1 MNKLLSLLLVA
12 AVLILPLFPLIPS
25 GKVTAA
31 ADTPSVD
38 STSISPA
45 AYPGSFTTL
54 SVELKNNSTTES
66 LNVRGVFGY
75 SSSAL
80 DEWLVQL
87 DDPATWPQGWQLTS
101 GSENI
106 VWSDYADPAK
116 IPFDTPVGPVC
127 DISIGRSSSADA
139 QFFLKVQDGV
149 QPGSYVVP
157 YVIFYWI
164 DSDGNGLQDSG
175 EEWQAIQKV
184 KVIEVKTRGDQPF
197 VDIVQ
202 TVLWVDDNHND
213 RLEWVDDNN
222 NGKTDSTDWNGAMDP
237 GEGEVRGSVAPGE
250 SFNITL
256 KMANDG
262 SYPAKNIKA
271 MFAYQTS
278 SGSSSSS
285 SVLSSL
291 STFLGVD
298 LTTVFKSLGAS
309 TSGTTSSG
317 TYAESTPFI
326 FNSDSV
332 QYVQAMEPSEKK
344 GELVLL
350 EEGGVL
356 YDLYQTKHRIIDYLM
371 YRGAPASVEDIASS
385 IAIGID
391 NQMEQQDVMA
401 VVQSILDEYSQ
412 SLFISLPSDLWGLQQ
427 VPGETLLTFS
437 ATAKDSITTSKYN
450 IPVLIAFQNDAGA
463 DQPSVMDMVG
473 IQIKGEARF
482 AVSGLVTTPSS
493 VSKGQPFALEVT
505 LGNIG
510 SIQVSSVRVFVAV
523 TAKDT
528 DQPNW
533 ESVPYYAGTVKAG
546 DMPVALFILVAPTPA
561 LDGSVNVY
569 LKVEYLT
576 DPQGAFVQ
584 DTLQAKMKISPAKGS
599 SLGPLLLRY
608 AAILAIVAVVVLL
621 IWRWRRNKRRGEE
634 EEVADWGNNRPAGSG
649 GHSNEALVVPARQ
662 DESQVQTERTDL
674 AVSAADLQ
682 PQSVAIPPIAV
693 EAVVPP
699 AEPVVEAPS
708 PKVNLAEA
716 RESFLLGE
724 LVMQRLR
731 RADVLEVPG
740 PKVDLAE
747 ARESFLLGEFVTQRL
762 QRAEGEPKKESRMRR
777 AWNRMT
783 WKARR
788 TREEELASSQVH

>member
-1 MNKLLSLLLVA
+1 
-12 AVLILPLFPLIPS
+12 
-25 GKVTAA
+25 
-31 ADTPSVD
+31 
-38 STSISPA
+38 
-45 AYPGSFTTL
+45 
-54 SVELKNNSTTES
+54 
-66 LNVRGVFGY
+66 
-75 SSSAL
+75 
-80 DEWLVQL
+80 
-87 DDPATWPQGWQLTS
+87 
-101 GSENI
+101 
-106 VWSDYADPAK
+106 
-116 IPFDTPVGPVC
+116 
-127 DISIGRSSSADA
+127 
-139 QFFLKVQDGV
+139 
-149 QPGSYVVP
+149 
-157 YVIFYWI
+157 VIFYWI
-164 DSDGNGLQDSG
+164 DSDGNGQQDSG
-175 EEWQAIQKV
+175 EEWQAIEKV
-184 KVIEVKTRGDQPF
+184 EVIEVKTRGDQPF

-202 TVLWVDDNHND
+202 TVLWVDGNHNG
-213 RLEWVDDNN
+213 RLDWVDDNS
-222 NGKTDSTDWNGAMDP
+222 NGKTDSTDWNGSMDS

-262 SYPAKNIKA
+262 SYPAKNVRA
-271 MFAYQTS
+271 MLAYQT

-285 SVLSSL
+285 AASNFLDSL
-291 STFLGVD
+291 GTLLGFD
-298 LTTVFKSLGAS
+298 IASLLKSLGVSSSGS
-309 TSGTTSSG
+309 TSTTPSG
-317 TYAESTPFI
+317 SYAESTPFI
-326 FNSDSV
+326 FNGDSV

-356 YDLYQTKHRIIDYLM
+356 YDPYQTKHRIIDYLM

-412 SLFISLPSDLWGLQQ
+412 SLFTSLPSDLWGLQQ

-437 ATAKDSITTSKYN
+437 ATAKDSVTTSKYN
-450 IPVLIAFQNDAGA
+450 IPVLIAFQNDAGT

-493 VSKGQPFALEVT
+493 VSKGQSFVLEVT

-546 DMPVALFILVAPTPA
+546 DMPVALFILVAPKPA

-584 DTLQAKMKISPAKGS
+584 DTVQAKMKISPAKGS
-599 SLGPLLLRY
+599 ALGPLLLQW
-608 AAILAIVAVVVLL
+608 AVILAIVAVVVLL

-634 EEVADWGNNRPAGSG
+634 EEEADWGNNRPAGSG
-649 GHSNEALVVPARQ
+649 GPSNEALVVPVRQ
-662 DESQVQTERTDL
+662 DESQTQTERTDL
-674 AVSAADLQ
+674 AVSAAGLQ
-682 PQSVAIPPIAV
+682 PQSVVIPPIAV
-693 EAVVPP
+693 EAVVPSAEPVVTPVVEAKAVVPQAEPVSMLAEEAEAVTLSAELAVISAIEAEVAASQAEPVVTP
-699 AEPVVEAPS
+699 AVEAEAVVPPTEPVVEAPS

-724 LVMQRLR
+724 FVM
-731 RADVLEVPG
+731 
-740 PKVDLAE
+740 
-747 ARESFLLGEFVTQRL
+747 QRL
-762 QRAEGEPKKESRMRR
+762 QRAEGEPKVEGEPKKEPRMRR

-783 WKARR
+783 WKVRR